1 MPVQMFDGPKKKAN
15 LRMNT
20 SSNSTRWFNC
30 KDKRTPS
37 QRSYHPPKL
46 VNMHLTYPSKNAT
59 WKVDKND
66 VSSLN
71 WHPDSLSWP
80 MRQAIRNRN
89 SYYLPSW
96 HMTLR
101 PTFFRDLIRVKIF
114 KWPILDAIGGP
125 WHLHGFCRWTL
136 MIYPW
141 LMTWSRVTCCDIIPK
156 CLCIRCIDSI
166 YPLFSII

>member
-59 WKVDKND
+59 WKVEK
-66 VSSLN
+66 
-71 WHPDSLSWP
+71 
-80 MRQAIRNRN
+80 MMF
-89 SYYLPSW
+89 LPW
-96 HMTLR
+96 TDTLTAC
-101 PTFFRDLIRVKIF
+101 P
-114 KWPILDAIGGP
+114 GP
-125 WHLHGFCRWTL
+125 WGRRFGTGTPTTSLRGIWLWGRLFLGIWFESRFLNDQSWMQLGGHGTFMGFAGELWWFTHD
-136 MIYPW
+136 W
-141 LMTWSRVTCCDIIPK
+141 WHGQESRVVTSF
-156 CLCIRCIDSI
+156 RNA
-166 YPLFSII
+166 YAYVV